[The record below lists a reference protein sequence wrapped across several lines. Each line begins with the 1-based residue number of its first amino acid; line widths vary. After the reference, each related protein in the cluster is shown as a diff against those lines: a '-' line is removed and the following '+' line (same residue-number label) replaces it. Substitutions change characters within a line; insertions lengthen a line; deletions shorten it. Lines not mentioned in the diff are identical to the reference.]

1 MDAITV
7 SGMVLSAMPIGEYD
21 RRIVLLTTDLGRISA
36 FVRGARRPNSSLLA
50 AARPFSMGE
59 FTLHVGRD
67 SYTVQSASIKEYF
80 EAINADVIKMAY
92 GCYFLEAA
100 GFASEENED
109 SRELLNLLYFSL
121 KALENASI
129 PDELV
134 RLIYEIRLFG
144 IQGIYPQVFECSVCG
159 KKLIRGW
166 LSIERGN
173 CACEDCAKQKS
184 KTDPRS
190 RTWIHLEESPMYT
203 LQYIL
208 TAPLGK
214 LYTFCVEKPVQ
225 QVLSDLAANWRRRY
239 FPREFK
245 SLTVLDEMEEF
256 VVGETHGLRNP

>member
-1 MDAITV
+1 MDTVTV

-59 FTLHVGRD
+59 FSLHAGRD

-80 EAINADVIKMAY
+80 EAINADVTKMAY

-100 GFASEENED
+100 GFVLEEND
-109 SRELLNLLYFSL
+109 DAKELLNLLYFSL
-121 KALENASI
+121 KALEKQAI

-134 RLIYEIRLFG
+134 RLIYEIRLFTVMG
-144 IQGIYPQVFECSVCG
+144 VYPQVFECRTCG
-159 KKLIRGW
+159 SRLTKGW
-166 LSIERGN
+166 LSVERGN
-173 CACEDCAKQKS
+173 CICEGCANAKRDTQTYQRVYLDAS
-184 KTDPRS
+184 A
-190 RTWIHLEESPMYT
+190 MYT

-225 QVLSDLAANWRRRY
+225 QTLYELTAKWCKRY
-239 FPREFK
+239 LPRAFK
-245 SLTVLDEMEEF
+245 SLTVLEEMRRFE
-256 VVGETHGLRNP
+256 GTAL

>member
-1 MDAITV
+1 MDTVTV

-59 FTLHVGRD
+59 FSLHAGRD

-80 EAINADVIKMAY
+80 EPINADVTKMAY

-100 GFASEENED
+100 GFVSEEND
-109 SRELLNLLYFSL
+109 DAKELLNLLYFSL
-121 KALENASI
+121 KALENQAI

-134 RLIYEIRLFG
+134 RLIYEIRLFTVMG
-144 IQGIYPQVFECSVCG
+144 VYPQVFECRTCG
-159 KKLIRGW
+159 SRLTKGW
-166 LSIERGN
+166 LSVERGN
-173 CACEDCAKQKS
+173 CICEGCANAKRDTQTYQCVYLDAS
-184 KTDPRS
+184 A
-190 RTWIHLEESPMYT
+190 MYT

-225 QVLSDLAANWRRRY
+225 QTLYELTAKWCKRY
-239 FPREFK
+239 LLREFK
-245 SLTVLDEMEEF
+245 SLTVLEEMRRFE
-256 VVGETHGLRNP
+256 GTAL